1 MYGSPVSRDPLW
13 CMSRDDA
20 VPEVR
25 LWLQLML
32 AGIAGLVL
40 CVLSAYVTLSGP
52 TATDAGFA
60 AAGRSLMVGVPVA
73 VGLYAW
79 HRRPEERF
87 GRLLVALGFGWF
99 ATTLAESGDEVVYS
113 IGRVAGWLVE
123 FGLVYLVL
131 AFPSGRISHR
141 IDRALVW
148 ATATLLATLY
158 LPTVLIADGYP
169 VPSPYTGC
177 ETSCPGNAFFVL
189 GSEPAFVDSVVRPLR
204 EVLTALL
211 F

>member
-40 CVLSAYVTLSGP
+40 CVISALVTLSGP
-52 TATDAGFA
+52 TATDAGLA
-60 AAGRSLMVGVPVA
+60 AAGRALMVGVPVA

-87 GRLLVALGFGWF
+87 GPLLVALGFGWF
-99 ATTLAESGDEVVYS
+99 VTTLSESGNEVAYS
-113 IGRVAGWLVE
+113 IGRVAGWIVE
-123 FGLVYLVL
+123 LGLIYAIL
-131 AFPSGRISHR
+131 AFP
-141 IDRALVW
+141 
-148 ATATLLATLY
+148 
-158 LPTVLIADGYP
+158 
-169 VPSPYTGC
+169 
-177 ETSCPGNAFFVL
+177 
-189 GSEPAFVDSVVRPLR
+189 
-204 EVLTALL
+204 
-211 F
+211 